1 MMLLVFVKCLQPQ
14 TQKKILSNFTLQ
26 FLKIND
32 AEKNLKPTDDYL
44 LKNRL
49 QISLLMISE
58 FKLINFY
65 SPWIIKKR

>member
-14 TQKKILSNFTLQ
+14 TQKKILSNVTLQ
-26 FLKIND
+26 FLKITD
-32 AEKNLKPTDDYL
+32 AEKTLKPTDDYL

>member
-14 TQKKILSNFTLQ
+14 TQKKILSNVTLQ

-32 AEKNLKPTDDYL
+32 VEKNLKPTDDYL
-44 LKNRL
+44 LKNRF